1 MQISIDTS
9 KDSKEEIKRVIRLLQ
24 EITGDNSEN
33 YQQDSGQSMP
43 NIFESSSAF
52 QNNASS
58 GMMGFFDSVP
68 AQQEENSQEQSAVF
82 GEESSEEISETITI
96 TETEDSDEEDF
107 RNSESEI
114 PTGQD
119 GEAQKIIESDSIG
132 LPESEN
138 ADESSETNSI
148 EEKDI
153 FGNPLSKKEV
163 HKPKKFKSGVITY

>member
-9 KDSKEEIKRVIRLLQ
+9 RDSKEEIKGVIKLLQ
-24 EITGDNSEN
+24 EITGDNSGN
-33 YQQDSGQSMP
+33 YQQGSGQSMP
-43 NIFESSSAF
+43 NIFESSSTS
-52 QNNASS
+52 QNNTSS

-68 AQQEENSQEQSAVF
+68 AQQEENLPEQSAVS

-96 TETEDSDEEDF
+96 TETEDNSEEDNP
-107 RNSESEI
+107 RSSEI

-132 LPESEN
+132 QFESEK
-138 ADESSETNSI
+138 ADEP

-153 FGNPLSKKEV
+153 FGNSLSRKESP
-163 HKPKKFKSGVITY
+163 KSKKFKSGVITY

>member
-9 KDSKEEIKRVIRLLQ
+9 RDSKEEIKRVIRLLQ
-24 EITGDNSEN
+24 EITGDDSGN
-33 YQQDSGQSMP
+33 YQQSSEQSMP

-52 QNNASS
+52 QNNAPS

-68 AQQEENSQEQSAVF
+68 AQQEENSQEQSAVS
-82 GEESSEEISETITI
+82 GEESSEEMSETITI
-96 TETEDSDEEDF
+96 AETEDNNEENNP
-107 RNSESEI
+107 RNFEI

-132 LPESEN
+132 QFESEKI
-138 ADESSETNSI
+138 DEP

-153 FGNPLSKKEV
+153 FGNPLSRKENS
-163 HKPKKFKSGVITY
+163 KPKKFKSGVITY